1 MECTCV
7 LGASQ
12 PGKSHPMPFYSITS
26 TDQPDMG
33 GHAASTHV
41 NSSGSCQLSFCR
53 KVTADQFVARPS

>member
-1 MECTCV
+1 MRATAAIREVGFMECTCV

-41 NSSGSCQLSFCR
+41 NSSGI
-53 KVTADQFVARPS
+53 AN